1 MDDHEQT
8 SPAAPE
14 RDFSVLAGLSAAMP
28 KEMFPAFSGS
38 DIALP
43 DDAGK
48 TRVAEPSAA
57 PITLSASFG
66 KAIVTRRVAKSDVEA
81 WVAGLAHEANDH
93 RYYEVTHDS
102 LGHQFDHHY
111 LVLKDHTGVTRA
123 VQPFLLVKQDLVTG
137 LPESVRRAVTRLRR
151 RFPAA
156 LVMRMLM
163 VGCSAG
169 EGHLARDKTTGGV
182 EWTAQALRE
191 VLPSVAGALGARMV
205 VFKDFP
211 RSYRTP
217 LRHLLTGGYARVP
230 SMPGSRLDLDFTH
243 FDEYLTRKLSH
254 KTRKNLRQKYRKAA
268 AGAPLKME
276 VVTDIAPYID
286 EVFPLYQ
293 QVLERSQYKFEEL
306 TKSYFIGLGQR
317 LGDRALFFIWRENGR
332 AVAFSS
338 CVGHEKVLRDH
349 YIGLDYRVALDH
361 HLYFVTFRDIVTW
374 AIENGYKNYYS
385 APLNYEPKYHLRHD
399 LVPLDLYVRTAW
411 DVVNPL
417 FRFVVPY
424 LEPTRYDPTI
434 RKFANAHELW

>member
-1 MDDHEQT
+1 MDDHNET
-8 SPAAPE
+8 SPAPPE
-14 RDFSVLAGLSAAMP
+14 RDFHVFAGMAATLP
-28 KEMFPAFSGS
+28 KEIFPTFAGE
-38 DIALP
+38 IALT
-43 DDAGK
+43 DEKEATLASD
-48 TRVAEPSAA
+48 PSTA
-57 PITLSASFG
+57 PVSITTSFG
-66 KAIVTRRVAKSDVEA
+66 RAVVTRRVHKSDVAA

-93 RYYEVTHDS
+93 RYYEVTHES
-102 LGHQFDHHY
+102 LGQQFEHQY
-111 LVLKDHTGVTRA
+111 LVLKDQAGATRA
-123 VQPFLLVKQDLVTG
+123 VQPFLIVKQDLVTG

-151 RFPAA
+151 RFPSA

-169 EGHLARDKTTGGV
+169 EGHLARDRVTGGV

-191 VLPSVAGALGARMV
+191 ALPAVAAALQARMV

-217 LRHLLTGGYARVP
+217 LRHLRSGGYARVP
-230 SMPGSRLDLDFTH
+230 SMPGSRLDLDFTS

-254 KTRKNLRQKYRKAA
+254 KTRKNLRLKYRKAA

-276 VVTDIAPYID
+276 VVTDIAPHLD

-306 TKSYFIGLGQR
+306 TKSYFLGLSRR

-338 CVGHEKVLRDH
+338 CVGHEGVLRDH

-374 AIENGYKNYYS
+374 AIENGYKSYYS

-399 LVPLDLYVRTAW
+399 LAPLDLYVRTSW
-411 DVVNPL
+411 KWFNPF
-417 FRFVVPY
+417 FRAIVPY
-424 LEPTRYDPTI
+424 LEPTRYDPMI
-434 RKFANAHELW
+434 RRFANAHELW